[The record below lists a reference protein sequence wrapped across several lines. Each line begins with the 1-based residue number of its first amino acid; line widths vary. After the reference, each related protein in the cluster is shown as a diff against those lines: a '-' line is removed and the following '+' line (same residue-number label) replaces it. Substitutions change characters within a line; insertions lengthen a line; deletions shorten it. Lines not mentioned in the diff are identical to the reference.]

1 MPQFVTYFFKP
12 FYLQGHLEKCWIS
25 GKSWTLNSALH
36 QVFCFCLVL
45 TTVKGRKYTP
55 KILIYSWSLLS
66 PSQFPSS
73 FKDIGQ
79 RPVCLIQRLS
89 HGLFISIFFGVMVC
103 CVKLWSAAVLGQ
115 VTCLLSDED
124 AAKALYLFKCTCRP
138 GNPLLYATRS
148 NCIETQL
155 DLSLANYSDG
165 IVNFGVHILVICS
178 VKFPAFQH
186 KPQRLS
192 FSQSFFLNM
201 F

>member
-73 FKDIGQ
+73 FKEIGQ

-89 HGLFISIFFGVMVC
+89 HGLFISIFLVLWFVVSNFDLQQCLVKSHVC
-103 CVKLWSAAVLGQ
+103 CLMKMLPKHCISSSVHVDQEIHCCMQL
-115 VTCLLSDED
+115 E
-124 AAKALYLFKCTCRP
+124 
-138 GNPLLYATRS
+138 AT
-148 NCIETQL
+148 
-155 DLSLANYSDG
+155 A
-165 IVNFGVHILVICS
+165 
-178 VKFPAFQH
+178 
-186 KPQRLS
+186 
-192 FSQSFFLNM
+192 
-201 F
+201 